1 MNKKINYLENRK
13 ESYKTSSNVFISFKY
28 AFSGI
33 SYVLKTSRN
42 FKIQLIFAVT
52 SLIIGFLLKI
62 SLSNYVILIAT
73 IMSVLILEILN
84 TSIESIV
91 DLIVKKEFSFLAK
104 ISKDTSAG
112 AVLLASINSVI
123 IAVYIFVPKIK
134 LLFESIFWEK
144 VFLSWINTILKKE
157 DYELP
162 NYIFEKKSF
171 SLGLQI
177 ISNKEIASLN
187 KKWMQ

>member
-1 MNKKINYLENRK
+1 MDKKINSLKNRI
-13 ESYKTSSNVFISFKY
+13 ESYKTSSNVLKSFKY

-33 SYVLKTSRN
+33 SYLLITSRN
-42 FKIQLIFAVT
+42 FKIQIIFAFT
-52 SLIIGFLLKI
+52 SLMIGFLLQI
-62 SLSNYVILIAT
+62 SLGNYVILIAT

-91 DLIVKKEFSFLAK
+91 DLVVKKEFSSLAK

-134 LLFESIFWEK
+134 FLFESI
-144 VFLSWINTILKKE
+144 
-157 DYELP
+157 
-162 NYIFEKKSF
+162 
-171 SLGLQI
+171 
-177 ISNKEIASLN
+177 
-187 KKWMQ
+187 

>member
-1 MNKKINYLENRK
+1 MDKKINSLKNRI
-13 ESYKTSSNVFISFKY
+13 ESYKTSSNILKSFKY
-28 AFSGI
+28 AFSGS

-52 SLIIGFLLKI
+52 SLMIGFLLQI
-62 SLSNYVILIAT
+62 SQSNYVILIAT

-91 DLIVKKEFSFLAK
+91 DLVVKKEFSSLAK

-134 LLFESIFWEK
+134 FLFESI
-144 VFLSWINTILKKE
+144 
-157 DYELP
+157 
-162 NYIFEKKSF
+162 
-171 SLGLQI
+171 
-177 ISNKEIASLN
+177 
-187 KKWMQ
+187 

>member
-1 MNKKINYLENRK
+1 MKKKINSLKNRI
-13 ESYKTSSNVFISFKY
+13 ESYKTSSNVLKSFKY

-52 SLIIGFLLKI
+52 ILMLGVLLQI
-62 SLSNYVILIAT
+62 SQSNYVILIAT

-91 DLIVKKEFSFLAK
+91 DLVVKKEFSTLAK

-112 AVLLASINSVI
+112 AVLLASMNSVI

-134 LLFESIFWEK
+134 LLF
-144 VFLSWINTILKKE
+144 
-157 DYELP
+157 
-162 NYIFEKKSF
+162 
-171 SLGLQI
+171 
-177 ISNKEIASLN
+177 
-187 KKWMQ
+187 

>member
-1 MNKKINYLENRK
+1 MDKKINSLKNRI
-13 ESYKTSSNVFISFKY
+13 ESYKTSSNVLKSFKY

-33 SYVLKTSRN
+33 SYVLITSRN

-52 SLIIGFLLKI
+52 SLMIGFLLQI
-62 SLSNYVILIAT
+62 SQSNYVILIAT

-91 DLIVKKEFSFLAK
+91 DLVVKKEFSSLAK

-134 LLFESIFWEK
+134 FLFESI
-144 VFLSWINTILKKE
+144 
-157 DYELP
+157 
-162 NYIFEKKSF
+162 
-171 SLGLQI
+171 
-177 ISNKEIASLN
+177 
-187 KKWMQ
+187 

>member
-1 MNKKINYLENRK
+1 MDKKINSLKNRI
-13 ESYKTSSNVFISFKY
+13 ESYKTSSNVFKSFKY
-28 AFSGI
+28 AFTGI

-52 SLIIGFLLKI
+52 SLMIGFLLEI
-62 SLSNYVILIAT
+62 SQSNYVILIAT

-91 DLIVKKEFSFLAK
+91 DLVVKKEFSSLAK

-134 LLFESIFWEK
+134 LLFESI
-144 VFLSWINTILKKE
+144 
-157 DYELP
+157 
-162 NYIFEKKSF
+162 
-171 SLGLQI
+171 
-177 ISNKEIASLN
+177 
-187 KKWMQ
+187 

>member
-1 MNKKINYLENRK
+1 MKKKINSLKNRI
-13 ESYKTSSNVFISFKY
+13 ESYKTSSNVLSSFKY

-52 SLIIGFLLKI
+52 SLMIGFLLQI

-91 DLIVKKEFSFLAK
+91 DLVVKKEFSSLAK

-112 AVLLASINSVI
+112 AVLLASVNSVI
-123 IAVYIFVPKIK
+123 IAVYIFFPKIK
-134 LLFESIFWEK
+134 LLFES
-144 VFLSWINTILKKE
+144 V
-157 DYELP
+157 
-162 NYIFEKKSF
+162 
-171 SLGLQI
+171 
-177 ISNKEIASLN
+177 
-187 KKWMQ
+187 

>member
-1 MNKKINYLENRK
+1 MDKKINSLKNRI
-13 ESYKTSSNVFISFKY
+13 ESYKTSSNVLKSFKY

-42 FKIQLIFAVT
+42 FKIQLIFAVI
-52 SLIIGFLLKI
+52 SLMIGFLLQI
-62 SLSNYVILIAT
+62 SQSNYVILIAT

-91 DLIVKKEFSFLAK
+91 DLVVKKEFSSLAK

-134 LLFESIFWEK
+134 FLFESI
-144 VFLSWINTILKKE
+144 
-157 DYELP
+157 
-162 NYIFEKKSF
+162 
-171 SLGLQI
+171 
-177 ISNKEIASLN
+177 
-187 KKWMQ
+187 

>member
-1 MNKKINYLENRK
+1 MDKKINSLKNRI
-13 ESYKTSSNVFISFKY
+13 ESYKTSSNVLKSFKY

-42 FKIQLIFAVT
+42 FKIQLIFAVA
-52 SLIIGFLLKI
+52 SLMIGFLLQI
-62 SLSNYVILIAT
+62 SQSNYLILIAT

-91 DLIVKKEFSFLAK
+91 DLVVKKEFSSLAK

-134 LLFESIFWEK
+134 LLF
-144 VFLSWINTILKKE
+144 
-157 DYELP
+157 
-162 NYIFEKKSF
+162 
-171 SLGLQI
+171 
-177 ISNKEIASLN
+177 
-187 KKWMQ
+187 

>member
-1 MNKKINYLENRK
+1 MDKKINSLKNRI
-13 ESYKTSSNVFISFKY
+13 ESYKSSSNVLKSFKY

-42 FKIQLIFAVT
+42 FKIQLIFAVI
-52 SLIIGFLLKI
+52 SLMIGFLLQI
-62 SLSNYVILIAT
+62 SQSNYVILIAT

-91 DLIVKKEFSFLAK
+91 DLVVKKEFSSLAK

-134 LLFESIFWEK
+134 LLFESI
-144 VFLSWINTILKKE
+144 
-157 DYELP
+157 
-162 NYIFEKKSF
+162 
-171 SLGLQI
+171 
-177 ISNKEIASLN
+177 
-187 KKWMQ
+187 

>member
-1 MNKKINYLENRK
+1 MDKKINSLKNRI
-13 ESYKTSSNVFISFKY
+13 ESYKTSSNILKSFKY

-52 SLIIGFLLKI
+52 SLMIGFLLQI
-62 SLSNYVILIAT
+62 SKSNYVILIAT

-91 DLIVKKEFSFLAK
+91 DLVVKKEFSSLAK
-104 ISKDTSAG
+104 ISKDSSAG

-134 LLFESIFWEK
+134 LLFESI
-144 VFLSWINTILKKE
+144 
-157 DYELP
+157 
-162 NYIFEKKSF
+162 
-171 SLGLQI
+171 
-177 ISNKEIASLN
+177 
-187 KKWMQ
+187 

>member
-1 MNKKINYLENRK
+1 MEKKIKSIQNRK
-13 ESYKTSSNVFISFKY
+13 ESYKTSSNLLLSFKY

-42 FKIQLIFAVT
+42 FKIQLIFAIT
-52 SLIIGFLLKI
+52 SLIIAFLLQI
-62 SLSNYVILIAT
+62 SLSNYIILIAT

-91 DLIVKKEFSFLAK
+91 DLVVNNEFSSLAK

-134 LLFESIFWEK
+134 LLF
-144 VFLSWINTILKKE
+144 
-157 DYELP
+157 
-162 NYIFEKKSF
+162 
-171 SLGLQI
+171 
-177 ISNKEIASLN
+177 
-187 KKWMQ
+187 

>member
-1 MNKKINYLENRK
+1 MDKKINSLKNRI
-13 ESYKTSSNVFISFKY
+13 ESYKTSSNLIKSFKY

-52 SLIIGFLLKI
+52 SLMIGFLLQI
-62 SLSNYVILIAT
+62 GQSNYVILIAT
-73 IMSVLILEILN
+73 IMSVLIFEILN

-91 DLIVKKEFSFLAK
+91 DLVVKKEFSSLAK

-134 LLFESIFWEK
+134 LLFESR
-144 VFLSWINTILKKE
+144 
-157 DYELP
+157 
-162 NYIFEKKSF
+162 
-171 SLGLQI
+171 
-177 ISNKEIASLN
+177 
-187 KKWMQ
+187 

>member
-1 MNKKINYLENRK
+1 MDKKINSLKNRI
-13 ESYKTSSNVFISFKY
+13 ESYKTSSNVLKSFKY

-42 FKIQLIFAVT
+42 FKIQLIFAVSILMIG
-52 SLIIGFLLKI
+52 SLLQI
-62 SLSNYVILIAT
+62 SQSNYVILFAT

-91 DLIVKKEFSFLAK
+91 DLVVKKEFSSLAK

-123 IAVYIFVPKIK
+123 IAVYIC
-134 LLFESIFWEK
+134 S
-144 VFLSWINTILKKE
+144 
-157 DYELP
+157 
-162 NYIFEKKSF
+162 
-171 SLGLQI
+171 
-177 ISNKEIASLN
+177 
-187 KKWMQ
+187 

>member
-1 MNKKINYLENRK
+1 MDKKINSPKNRIK
-13 ESYKTSSNVFISFKY
+13 SYKTSSNVLKSFKY

-52 SLIIGFLLKI
+52 SLMIGFLLQI
-62 SLSNYVILIAT
+62 SQSNYVILIAT

-91 DLIVKKEFSFLAK
+91 DLVVKKEFSSLAK

-134 LLFESIFWEK
+134 LLFESI
-144 VFLSWINTILKKE
+144 
-157 DYELP
+157 
-162 NYIFEKKSF
+162 
-171 SLGLQI
+171 
-177 ISNKEIASLN
+177 
-187 KKWMQ
+187 

>member
-1 MNKKINYLENRK
+1 MEKKINSQKNRID
-13 ESYKTSSNVFISFKY
+13 SYKTSSNVLKSFKY
-28 AFSGI
+28 ALSGI

-52 SLIIGFLLKI
+52 SLTIGFLLQI
-62 SLSNYVILIAT
+62 SQSNYVILIAT

-91 DLIVKKEFSFLAK
+91 DLVVKKEFSSLAK

-123 IAVYIFVPKIK
+123 IAVYIFIPKIK
-134 LLFESIFWEK
+134 LLFESI
-144 VFLSWINTILKKE
+144 
-157 DYELP
+157 
-162 NYIFEKKSF
+162 
-171 SLGLQI
+171 
-177 ISNKEIASLN
+177 
-187 KKWMQ
+187 

>member
-1 MNKKINYLENRK
+1 MDKKINSLKNRI
-13 ESYKTSSNVFISFKY
+13 ESYKTSSNVLISFKY

-42 FKIQLIFAVT
+42 FKIQFIFAVT
-52 SLIIGFLLKI
+52 SLMIGFLLQI
-62 SLSNYVILIAT
+62 SQSNYVILIAT

-84 TSIESIV
+84 TSVESIV
-91 DLIVKKEFSFLAK
+91 DLVVKKEFSSLAK

-134 LLFESIFWEK
+134 FLIESI
-144 VFLSWINTILKKE
+144 
-157 DYELP
+157 
-162 NYIFEKKSF
+162 
-171 SLGLQI
+171 
-177 ISNKEIASLN
+177 
-187 KKWMQ
+187 

>member
-1 MNKKINYLENRK
+1 MDKKIKSQKNRI
-13 ESYKTSSNVFISFKY
+13 ESYKTSSNVLKSFKY

-33 SYVLKTSRN
+33 SYVLITSRN

-52 SLIIGFLLKI
+52 ILMIGFLLQI
-62 SLSNYVILIAT
+62 SQSNYVILIAT

-91 DLIVKKEFSFLAK
+91 DLVVKKEFSSLAK

-134 LLFESIFWEK
+134 FLFESI
-144 VFLSWINTILKKE
+144 
-157 DYELP
+157 
-162 NYIFEKKSF
+162 
-171 SLGLQI
+171 
-177 ISNKEIASLN
+177 
-187 KKWMQ
+187 

>member
-1 MNKKINYLENRK
+1 MDKKINSLKNRI
-13 ESYKTSSNVFISFKY
+13 ESYKTSSNLLKSFKY

-52 SLIIGFLLKI
+52 SLMIGFLLQI
-62 SLSNYVILIAT
+62 SQSNYVILIAT

-91 DLIVKKEFSFLAK
+91 DLVVKKEFSSLAK

-123 IAVYIFVPKIK
+123 IALYIFVPKIK
-134 LLFESIFWEK
+134 LLF
-144 VFLSWINTILKKE
+144 
-157 DYELP
+157 
-162 NYIFEKKSF
+162 
-171 SLGLQI
+171 
-177 ISNKEIASLN
+177 
-187 KKWMQ
+187 

>member
-1 MNKKINYLENRK
+1 MDKKINSLKNRI
-13 ESYKTSSNVFISFKY
+13 ESYKTSSNVLKSFKY

-52 SLIIGFLLKI
+52 ILMIGFLLQI
-62 SLSNYVILIAT
+62 SQSNYVILIAT
-73 IMSVLILEILN
+73 IMSVLVLETLN

-91 DLIVKKEFSFLAK
+91 DLVVKKEFSSLAK

-134 LLFESIFWEK
+134 LLFESI
-144 VFLSWINTILKKE
+144 
-157 DYELP
+157 
-162 NYIFEKKSF
+162 
-171 SLGLQI
+171 
-177 ISNKEIASLN
+177 
-187 KKWMQ
+187 

>member
-1 MNKKINYLENRK
+1 MDKKINSPKNRI
-13 ESYKTSSNVFISFKY
+13 ESYKTSNNVLKSFKY

-52 SLIIGFLLKI
+52 SLMIGFLLQI
-62 SLSNYVILIAT
+62 SQSNYVILIAT

-91 DLIVKKEFSFLAK
+91 DLVVEKEFSSLAK

-112 AVLLASINSVI
+112 AVLLAAINSVI

-134 LLFESIFWEK
+134 LLF
-144 VFLSWINTILKKE
+144 
-157 DYELP
+157 
-162 NYIFEKKSF
+162 
-171 SLGLQI
+171 
-177 ISNKEIASLN
+177 
-187 KKWMQ
+187 

>member
-1 MNKKINYLENRK
+1 MDKKINSLKNRI
-13 ESYKTSSNVFISFKY
+13 ESYKTSSNVLKSFKY

-42 FKIQLIFAVT
+42 FKIQLIFAVS
-52 SLIIGFLLKI
+52 SLMISFLLQI
-62 SLSNYVILIAT
+62 SQSNYVILIAT

-91 DLIVKKEFSFLAK
+91 DLVVKKEFSSLAK

-123 IAVYIFVPKIK
+123 IAIYIFVPKIK
-134 LLFESIFWEK
+134 FLFESI
-144 VFLSWINTILKKE
+144 
-157 DYELP
+157 
-162 NYIFEKKSF
+162 
-171 SLGLQI
+171 
-177 ISNKEIASLN
+177 
-187 KKWMQ
+187 

>member
-1 MNKKINYLENRK
+1 MDKRIKSLKNRI
-13 ESYKTSSNVFISFKY
+13 ESYKTSSNVLKSFKY

-42 FKIQLIFAVT
+42 FKIQLIVALTTVI
-52 SLIIGFLLKI
+52 LGFLLQI
-62 SLSNYVILIAT
+62 SLSNYMILIAT

-91 DLIVKKEFSFLAK
+91 DLVVKKEFSSLAK

-134 LLFESIFWEK
+134 FLFESI
-144 VFLSWINTILKKE
+144 
-157 DYELP
+157 
-162 NYIFEKKSF
+162 
-171 SLGLQI
+171 
-177 ISNKEIASLN
+177 
-187 KKWMQ
+187 

>member
-1 MNKKINYLENRK
+1 MDKKINSLKKRI
-13 ESYKTSSNVFISFKY
+13 ESYKTSSNLLKSFKY

-52 SLIIGFLLKI
+52 SLMIGFLLQI
-62 SLSNYVILIAT
+62 SQSNYVILIAA

-91 DLIVKKEFSFLAK
+91 DLVVKKEFSSLAK

-123 IAVYIFVPKIK
+123 IALYIFVPKIK
-134 LLFESIFWEK
+134 FLFESI
-144 VFLSWINTILKKE
+144 
-157 DYELP
+157 
-162 NYIFEKKSF
+162 
-171 SLGLQI
+171 
-177 ISNKEIASLN
+177 
-187 KKWMQ
+187 

>member
-1 MNKKINYLENRK
+1 MEKKLNYLENRK
-13 ESYKTSSNVFISFKY
+13 ESYKTSNNVLKSFKY

-33 SYVLKTSRN
+33 SYVLRTSRN
-42 FKIQLIFAVT
+42 FKIQLIFALTTVI
-52 SLIIGFLLKI
+52 LGFLLQI
-62 SLSNYVILIAT
+62 SLSNYMILIAT

-91 DLIVKKEFSFLAK
+91 DLVVKKEFSFLAK

-134 LLFESIFWEK
+134 LLF
-144 VFLSWINTILKKE
+144 
-157 DYELP
+157 
-162 NYIFEKKSF
+162 
-171 SLGLQI
+171 
-177 ISNKEIASLN
+177 
-187 KKWMQ
+187 

>member
-1 MNKKINYLENRK
+1 MDKKINSLKNRI
-13 ESYKTSSNVFISFKY
+13 ESYKTSSNVLKSFQY
-28 AFSGI
+28 AFRGI

-52 SLIIGFLLKI
+52 SLMIGFLLQI
-62 SLSNYVILIAT
+62 SQSNYVILIAT

-91 DLIVKKEFSFLAK
+91 DLVVKKKFSTLAK

-134 LLFESIFWEK
+134 LLFESK
-144 VFLSWINTILKKE
+144 
-157 DYELP
+157 
-162 NYIFEKKSF
+162 
-171 SLGLQI
+171 
-177 ISNKEIASLN
+177 
-187 KKWMQ
+187 

>member
-1 MNKKINYLENRK
+1 MEQKIKSIENRK
-13 ESYKTSSNVFISFKY
+13 ESYKTSRNLLISFKY

-52 SLIIGFLLKI
+52 SLMIGFLLQI
-62 SLSNYVILIAT
+62 SRINYVILIAT

-91 DLIVKKEFSFLAK
+91 DLVVKKEFSSLAK

-123 IAVYIFVPKIK
+123 IALYIFIPKIK
-134 LLFESIFWEK
+134 FLF
-144 VFLSWINTILKKE
+144 
-157 DYELP
+157 
-162 NYIFEKKSF
+162 
-171 SLGLQI
+171 
-177 ISNKEIASLN
+177 
-187 KKWMQ
+187 

>member
-1 MNKKINYLENRK
+1 MDKKINSLKNRI
-13 ESYKTSSNVFISFKY
+13 ESYKTSNDVLKSFKY

-42 FKIQLIFAVT
+42 FKIQLIFAVI
-52 SLIIGFLLKI
+52 SLIIGFLLQI
-62 SLSNYVILIAT
+62 SQSNYVILIAT

-91 DLIVKKEFSFLAK
+91 DLLVKKEFSSLAK

-123 IAVYIFVPKIK
+123 IAVYIFVPQIK
-134 LLFESIFWEK
+134 LLFES
-144 VFLSWINTILKKE
+144 L
-157 DYELP
+157 
-162 NYIFEKKSF
+162 
-171 SLGLQI
+171 
-177 ISNKEIASLN
+177 
-187 KKWMQ
+187 

>member
-1 MNKKINYLENRK
+1 MDKKINFLNNRI
-13 ESYKTSSNVFISFKY
+13 ESYKTSSNVLKSFQY

-42 FKIQLIFAVT
+42 FKIQLIFAFI
-52 SLIIGFLLKI
+52 SLMIGFLLHI
-62 SLSNYVILIAT
+62 SQSNYVILIAT

-91 DLIVKKEFSFLAK
+91 DLVVKKEFNSLAK

-134 LLFESIFWEK
+134 LLFESI
-144 VFLSWINTILKKE
+144 
-157 DYELP
+157 
-162 NYIFEKKSF
+162 
-171 SLGLQI
+171 
-177 ISNKEIASLN
+177 
-187 KKWMQ
+187 